1 LDDLGHHS
9 PTSFGCSCI
18 IGQNLHWHAATMR
31 HNIKQFISVHNA
43 KEDLPGN
50 SSAVWLHGDEILASI
65 AH

>member
-1 LDDLGHHS
+1 
-9 PTSFGCSCI
+9 
-18 IGQNLHWHAATMR
+18 MR

>member
-1 LDDLGHHS
+1 
-9 PTSFGCSCI
+9 
-18 IGQNLHWHAATMR
+18 MR

-50 SSAVWLHGDEILASI
+50 SSAAWLHGDEILASI